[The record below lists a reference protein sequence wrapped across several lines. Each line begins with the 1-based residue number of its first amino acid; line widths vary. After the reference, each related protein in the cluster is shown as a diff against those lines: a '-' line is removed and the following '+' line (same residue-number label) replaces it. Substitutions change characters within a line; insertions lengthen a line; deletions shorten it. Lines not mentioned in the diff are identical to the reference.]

1 VGWARASD
9 LEEWSG
15 PKLHGMQGVK
25 ARIGLAVPD
34 LPRALRALGNDAV
47 VAEDGLTDQVWPSN
61 LLPTLINALVSTRG
75 VTRQRR
81 TRPMPTEKDPT
92 QELQAQVLDGIR
104 KSQEAVIDGMRTWAE
119 TIQQLVPGTAQA
131 AGPRTG
137 QLPTPAEVVD
147 SVFDFAAQLLNA
159 QRELAHSVLGA
170 TTAVGERV
178 QEETEKAADTAKKST
193 KR

>member
-1 VGWARASD
+1 
-9 LEEWSG
+9 
-15 PKLHGMQGVK
+15 
-25 ARIGLAVPD
+25 
-34 LPRALRALGNDAV
+34 
-47 VAEDGLTDQVWPSN
+47 
-61 LLPTLINALVSTRG
+61 
-75 VTRQRR
+75 
-81 TRPMPTEKDPT
+81 MPTDKDPT

-131 AGPRTG
+131 AVPRPG

-147 SVFDFAAQLLNA
+147 SVFDFATQLLDA

-178 QEETEKAADTAKKST
+178 REETEKATGTAKKST

>member
-1 VGWARASD
+1 
-9 LEEWSG
+9 
-15 PKLHGMQGVK
+15 
-25 ARIGLAVPD
+25 
-34 LPRALRALGNDAV
+34 
-47 VAEDGLTDQVWPSN
+47 
-61 LLPTLINALVSTRG
+61 
-75 VTRQRR
+75 
-81 TRPMPTEKDPT
+81 MPTAKDPT

-131 AGPRTG
+131 AGPRTD

-170 TTAVGERV
+170 TTAIGERA
-178 QEETEKAADTAKKST
+178 QEETEKAAGTAKKST

>member
-1 VGWARASD
+1 
-9 LEEWSG
+9 
-15 PKLHGMQGVK
+15 
-25 ARIGLAVPD
+25 
-34 LPRALRALGNDAV
+34 
-47 VAEDGLTDQVWPSN
+47 
-61 LLPTLINALVSTRG
+61 
-75 VTRQRR
+75 
-81 TRPMPTEKDPT
+81 MPADNDPT
-92 QELQAQVLDGIR
+92 QELQTQVLDGIR

-131 AGPRTG
+131 AMPRTD

-170 TTAVGERV
+170 TTAIGESA
-178 QEETEKAADTAKKST
+178 QKETEKAAGTAKKST